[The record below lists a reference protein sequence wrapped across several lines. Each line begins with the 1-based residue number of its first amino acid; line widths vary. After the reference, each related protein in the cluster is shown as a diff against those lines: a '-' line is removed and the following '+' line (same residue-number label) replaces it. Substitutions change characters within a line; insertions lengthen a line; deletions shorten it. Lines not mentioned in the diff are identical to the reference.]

1 MDSMSANAVACVVVG
16 SCDVSITFAP
26 RRGAIL
32 MCDFGPD
39 PIARTTFPL
48 HQPPVSVG
56 PEVWK
61 IRRVVVVSPDA
72 LNHRH
77 GRGPGLCVV
86 VPFSATPP
94 RTPGPQDVFFAARS
108 YRSLTADV
116 WAACGSPIRVS
127 HARLDRVKAGQVFR
141 SDMLSA
147 FDMDR
152 VDAGLRTGL
161 GL

>member
-1 MDSMSANAVACVVVG
+1 MP
-16 SCDVSITFAP
+16 ITFAP

-39 PIARTTFPL
+39 GSDPATFPL
-48 HQPPVSVG
+48 RTGPIGMPP
-56 PEVWK
+56 EIWK
-61 IRRVVVVSPDA
+61 ARRVVVVSPDG

-94 RTPGPQDVFFAARS
+94 RTPGLEDVFFPARS
-108 YRSLTADV
+108 YRSLTVDV
-116 WAACGSPIRVS
+116 WAACGSPSRVS
-127 HARLDRVKAGQVFR
+127 HDRLDRVKGGQVFR
-141 SDMLSA
+141 SDMLTVL
-147 FDMDR
+147 DMAR
-152 VDAGLRTGL
+152 IEAGLKAGL